1 MPRDLF
7 TTLSSEHGRLSQVRA
22 DAEAFT
28 VPSPEA
34 EPMAEAL
41 FAGLRK
47 GGFCTTL
54 VPGRRSWD
62 CRGPAQ
68 EAARAAARRGCRIE
82 RAFLLPA
89 PYLHHWSSSSALMP
103 AGQSPSI

>member
-1 MPRDLF
+1 MPMDLF
-7 TTLSSEHGRLSQVRA
+7 TTLSSEHDRLSRA
-22 DAEAFT
+22 RTGAEAFT
-28 VPSPEA
+28 VSSQDAGPIA
-34 EPMAEAL
+34 EGL
-41 FAGLRK
+41 FAGLRE

-82 RAFLLPA
+82 RAFLLPDR
-89 PYLHHWSSSSALMP
+89 
-103 AGQSPSI
+103 AGILAAGPLSPP